1 MMALSAL
8 HSLYG
13 LLGQGYSRLSRISL
27 PSWQEIA
34 SHVGDALRDG
44 SRFF

>member
-1 MMALSAL
+1 MALSAL

-13 LLGQGYSRLSRISL
+13 VLARGAHRLSRVSL
-27 PSWQEIA
+27 PSWQEVA

>member
-1 MMALSAL
+1 MALSAL
-8 HSLYG
+8 NSLYG
-13 LLGQGYSRLSRISL
+13 ALARGARRLSRASL
-27 PSWQEIA
+27 PSWQEVA